1 MNACF
6 ECFSEKGLHGTGL
19 STVAKYAGVSKA
31 TLYIYFTDLD
41 DLITESTSYCMTK
54 IEDKFISKAPKSI
67 DEVNK
72 FIDEIPYWTAKTHGK
87 KYRLMYQIYT
97 HPKYIEHGKEFFK
110 GVSKRYYEYGKTL

>member
-6 ECFSEKGLHGTGL
+6 ECFLEKGLHGTGL

-31 TLYIYFTDLD
+31 TLYVYFTDLD

-54 IEDKFISKAPKSI
+54 VEDEFISKAPKSI

-72 FIDEIPYWTAKTHGK
+72 FIDEIPY
-87 KYRLMYQIYT
+87 
-97 HPKYIEHGKEFFK
+97 
-110 GVSKRYYEYGKTL
+110 